1 MPVQWLVIKKCEKI
15 AYKEKMC
22 TSIETGKNQV
32 GSFLWIVSMLSWK
45 KFGLQYE
52 TKLLYQPIVFEIKL
66 RFLSL
71 IYKY

>member
-1 MPVQWLVIKKCEKI
+1 MCDISKMPVQWLVIKKCEKI

-45 KFGLQYE
+45 KLVCNL
-52 TKLLYQPIVFEIKL
+52 K
-66 RFLSL
+66 
-71 IYKY
+71 

>member
-45 KFGLQYE
+45 KLVCNL
-52 TKLLYQPIVFEIKL
+52 K
-66 RFLSL
+66 
-71 IYKY
+71 